1 MEPRVQNQV
10 GHVTDMG
17 FLAVFCSG
25 NKVKMQHY
33 IDLYLRL
40 MPVNI
45 QKIEKCISQKKYGPL
60 LQTVHDMKTHLKCM
74 GMTNALQYLE
84 NMEVLITEKKNPEQL
99 PDLLNRLNEDYK
111 LSIVEL
117 A

>member
-1 MEPRVQNQV
+1 
-10 GHVTDMG
+10 
-17 FLAVFCSG
+17 
-25 NKVKMQHY
+25 MQHY

-40 MPVNI
+40 TPVNI
-45 QKIEKCISQKKYGPL
+45 EKIRKFIGQNKYGPL

-74 GMTNALQYLE
+74 GMTNTLQYLE

-111 LSIVEL
+111 TSLGEL
-117 A
+117 T